1 MEKEKKILSSLTLI
15 DEYDVEEWEY
25 DGLEIELNSSTLY
38 LLHSIENNLS
48 WFSYFP
54 FIIWSAKWSDG
65 QIM

>member
-15 DEYDVEEWEY
+15 DEYDVEEREY

-48 WFSYFP
+48 
-54 FIIWSAKWSDG
+54 
-65 QIM
+65 